1 MLVNRNSVETRN
13 ALQYLV
19 LVKNSMY
26 CAQVSKGV
34 FVADASLK
42 KLEVKT
48 PGSFCYCLKFAC
60 IFFFQTLD
68 FSIPVVSTWPDSQAP
83 EMDWL
88 KWYGLDRI
96 LLPKVQQ
103 LHKAK
108 LIRPS
113 IDD

>member
-19 LVKNSMY
+19 LVKNSMC

-60 IFFFQTLD
+60 IFLY
-68 FSIPVVSTWPDSQAP
+68 
-83 EMDWL
+83 
-88 KWYGLDRI
+88 K
-96 LLPKVQQ
+96 LLTSALQ
-103 LHKAK
+103 
-108 LIRPS
+108 
-113 IDD
+113 